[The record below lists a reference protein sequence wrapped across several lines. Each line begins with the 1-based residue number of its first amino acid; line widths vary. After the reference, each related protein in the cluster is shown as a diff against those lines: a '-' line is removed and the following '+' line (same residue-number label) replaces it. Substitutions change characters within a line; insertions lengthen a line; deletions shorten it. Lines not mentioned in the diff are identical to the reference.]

1 MIGKNQ
7 KKDQLVIIEP
17 NKSEGDIKTDG
28 DYYENRR
35 LISNSKGCVV
45 ENFKDNISLDQTDI
59 KAQASYYFK
68 KVEKVVIHN
77 QNNNYETKQSNDKS
91 DTQLAFVITGS
102 IEEGNLT
109 RAQLNTAVKALQK
122 NKWGCVFGN

>member
-1 MIGKNQ
+1 M
-7 KKDQLVIIEP
+7 
-17 NKSEGDIKTDG
+17 
-28 DYYENRR
+28 
-35 LISNSKGCVV
+35 

-68 KVEKVVIHN
+68 KFEKVVIHN
-77 QNNNYETKQSNDKS
+77 QNNNYETKQSNNKS

>member
-7 KKDQLVIIEP
+7 KKDQLVIIEL

-28 DYYENRR
+28 DYYEDCR
-35 LISNSKGCVV
+35 LIYNNKGCVV

-68 KVEKVVIHN
+68 KVEKVV
-77 QNNNYETKQSNDKS
+77 
-91 DTQLAFVITGS
+91 QLCKIIAHVHIYIILDFNHYLFPLLRTMI
-102 IEEGNLT
+102 
-109 RAQLNTAVKALQK
+109 
-122 NKWGCVFGN
+122 